1 MVGAKRRLSD
11 CHRPLRLRSGAD
23 LIRPGIGGGSDPWR
37 GWSHVSTEEV
47 PPRAS

>member
-23 LIRPGIGGGSDPWR
+23 QI
-37 GWSHVSTEEV
+37 
-47 PPRAS
+47 